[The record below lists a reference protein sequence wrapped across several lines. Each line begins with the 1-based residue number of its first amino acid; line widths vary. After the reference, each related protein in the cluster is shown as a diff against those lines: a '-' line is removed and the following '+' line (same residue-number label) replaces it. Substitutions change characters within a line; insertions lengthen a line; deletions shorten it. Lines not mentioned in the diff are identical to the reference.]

1 MSDVSEVPAETT
13 VAQPTTT
20 TAAPATTVTD
30 TAPAKQESPKFI
42 LPIFIYTIT

>member
-13 VAQPTTT
+13 VAQPTT